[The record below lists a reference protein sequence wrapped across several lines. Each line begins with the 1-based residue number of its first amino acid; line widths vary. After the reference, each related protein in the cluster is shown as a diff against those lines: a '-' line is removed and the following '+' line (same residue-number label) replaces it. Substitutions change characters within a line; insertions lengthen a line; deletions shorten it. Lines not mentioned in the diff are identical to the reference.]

1 VIRCLA
7 DLLHDTRIFSFPFAE
22 RWRPGRYRERYE
34 RKSRP
39 WFGTRRCRSSCTN
52 RCVPDVMQ
60 LKPGSHVFVKKTRDH
75 WHREVEEVVY
85 GQHGLYEIVLAKSEV
100 LGRSADDERIALP
113 LDAEAVQRGCEQ
125 LLALLRLPG
134 SGERQASGGT
144 ARASVGTLMR
154 PVMRSFNRVLNRSWR
169 VARLRSR

>member
-1 VIRCLA
+1 
-7 DLLHDTRIFSFPFAE
+7 
-22 RWRPGRYRERYE
+22 
-34 RKSRP
+34 
-39 WFGTRRCRSSCTN
+39 
-52 RCVPDVMQ
+52 MQ